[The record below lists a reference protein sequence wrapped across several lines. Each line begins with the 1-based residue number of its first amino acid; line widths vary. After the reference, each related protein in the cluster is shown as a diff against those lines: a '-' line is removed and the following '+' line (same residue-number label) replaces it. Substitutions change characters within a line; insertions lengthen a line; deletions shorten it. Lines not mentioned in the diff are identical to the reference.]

1 MHNLVDAEVDDA
13 RRGMNGM
20 QFSSVL
26 VGQNGRVG
34 RELLRMGK
42 REEEQEM
49 EAVSFTWNICQV
61 VWSSISR

>member
-1 MHNLVDAEVDDA
+1 VDAEVDDA

-49 EAVSFTWNICQV
+49 EAVSFT
-61 VWSSISR
+61 